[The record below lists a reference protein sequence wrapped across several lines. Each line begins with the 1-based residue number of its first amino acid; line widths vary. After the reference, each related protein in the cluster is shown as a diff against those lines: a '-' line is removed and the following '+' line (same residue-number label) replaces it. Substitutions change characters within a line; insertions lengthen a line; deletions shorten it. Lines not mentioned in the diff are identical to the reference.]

1 MSFRVNTNVSA
12 MNALRNVSHTNDL
25 FGASIQRLSTG
36 LRINSAADDPA
47 GLIASEKFRAQIAG
61 LGQAIRNSQDGINFV
76 KTAEGALDEVNGLLR
91 DARALAVASANTGT
105 LSAAQIAA
113 NQSQIQS
120 IAASITRIAGQ
131 TQFGQKKLLDGSSGV
146 VASVTDATVLSSLT
160 LGGSFGGSTIAASG
174 GVAVTVTQAATQAAI
189 NSKALATAGTAIGV
203 TGSFTINGV
212 TFNVAATDT
221 AQQVAD
227 QINHASGQTGVA
239 AFYDAAG
246 TQITIQ
252 TVKFGSGQTIN
263 LADANGAFLAAAGS
277 SSATGVDALAS
288 VAVGALSALFT
299 GSVNGTD
306 GLTLSDTDGN
316 SLRLTEGGNA
326 VAASATLGQVNVG
339 SAQFQIGSDSGQTAS
354 LSLGNFASSQLGQG
368 VSSGVNLSNID
379 LTTASG
385 ASTAIQVIDKAVD
398 DVTKARGQM
407 GSFQRNVLES
417 NIRSLGTAQENLA
430 ATESNIRDTDVA
442 AEMTN
447 FTKLQI
453 LQQAGMS
460 VLAQANQAPQ
470 AVLALLR

>member
-1 MSFRVNTNVSA
+1 
-12 MNALRNVSHTNDL
+12 
-25 FGASIQRLSTG
+25 
-36 LRINSAADDPA
+36 
-47 GLIASEKFRAQIAG
+47 
-61 LGQAIRNSQDGINFV
+61 
-76 KTAEGALDEVNGLLR
+76 
-91 DARALAVASANTGT
+91 
-105 LSAAQIAA
+105 
-113 NQSQIQS
+113 
-120 IAASITRIAGQ
+120 
-131 TQFGQKKLLDGSSGV
+131 
-146 VASVTDATVLSSLT
+146 
-160 LGGSFGGSTIAASG
+160 
-174 GVAVTVTQAATQAAI
+174 
-189 NSKALATAGTAIGV
+189 
-203 TGSFTINGV
+203 GV